1 MKILKYL
8 LLFVLIIVVG
18 GAVYLA
24 SLDGKYDVSRSCV
37 IKAPLSLT
45 FNTVNEFKTWGD
57 WGPWKE
63 MDSTIVYSF
72 PEVTSGENASYT
84 WTGTSPKKGA
94 MRNVSVTKNK
104 EILQKIQMD
113 DYDESDIYWNFE
125 AVEGGTKI
133 TWGMKGEM
141 PFVVRFMAAGM
152 DKQIGP
158 MYERGFEMLE
168 EYLVKKMDEHSVVFN
183 SEVDYGG
190 GFYLYISTSCAIN
203 QIPEKMEEMMPK
215 LHKYVGENSIVT
227 SGNPFTV
234 YHKWDEENKTTMFSV
249 GIPVRE
255 RIKTDGTVL
264 VGFQERVKTAKFT
277 AKGAYK
283 FGTDAWMFGFKTL
296 EEKGLKI
303 IETGEPFEVYVTSP
317 MTTEN
322 PADYITEIYLPIE

>member
-8 LLFVLIIVVG
+8 LFVVLISVVG

-24 SLDGKYDVSRSCV
+24 SLDGKYDVRRTCV
-37 IKAPLSLT
+37 INAPLSLT
-45 FNTVNEFKTWGD
+45 FNTVNEFKTWGE

-72 PEVTSGENASYT
+72 PELTSGENGSYT

-94 MRNVSVTKNK
+94 MHNFSVTKNK

-113 DYDESDIYWNFE
+113 DYEESTIYWNFE
-125 AVEGGTKI
+125 AVDGGTKV

-141 PFVVRFMAAGM
+141 PFVVRWMAASM
-152 DKQIGP
+152 EEKIGP
-158 MYERGFEMLE
+158 MYERGFELLE
-168 EYLVKKMDEHSVVFN
+168 EYLQEKMGEHSVVFN
-183 SEVDYGG
+183 DVVDYGG
-190 GFYLYISTSCAIN
+190 GFYVYLATSCTII

-215 LHKYVGENSIVT
+215 LHKYVREQQIVT
-227 SGNPFTV
+227 SGNPFAM

-255 RIKTDGTVL
+255 RLKTDGTVL
-264 VGFQERVKTAKFT
+264 VGYQKPIKTAKFT
-277 AKGAYK
+277 AKGDYK
-283 FGTDAWMFGFKTL
+283 FGTEAWEFAFKTL

-303 IETGEPFEVYVTSP
+303 PETAEPFEVYLTSP

-322 PADYITEIYLPIE
+322 PADFVTEIYLPIE